1 MSIRIL
7 SALYVQR
14 HYNNKRQE
22 NCRKISNFKSSRQE
36 EENMKKRNVGLAV
49 LFSIITFGI
58 YGIYWFICLTNDSNT
73 ICPEEKTASG
83 GLAFLFT
90 IISFGIYGFYWNY
103 KLGKKLTGSGTL
115 YLILSIFCLSFV
127 NYILAQLEINKK
139 IA

>member
-1 MSIRIL
+1 
-7 SALYVQR
+7 
-14 HYNNKRQE
+14 
-22 NCRKISNFKSSRQE
+22 
-36 EENMKKRNVGLAV
+36 MKKRNVGLAV

-103 KLGKKLTGSGTL
+103 QLGKKLPGSGTL
-115 YLILSIFCLSFV
+115 YLVLSIFGLAFV